1 MTKKTQRSN
10 EKHHPIQVVSRRSG
24 LSQDVLRAWEN
35 RYGLVTP
42 ARSPGGRRLYSDAD
56 VERLRL
62 TREAVAGGRR
72 VGKLAALSLEELAAM
87 VEEDR
92 RESLVQSPAGI
103 VASSSAVAEALLS
116 EALEAVANL
125 DPDKLNHTIHKAT
138 HSLAPEVFIDE
149 VATRLMHKIGDLW
162 FDGQLSPAHE
172 HLASTIM
179 HNILLDLTTSL
190 QPPSTAP
197 SVVIS
202 TPAGQRHEIGA
213 MIVAATAEYEG
224 WHVTYLGPDL
234 PAEDICRAAVQ
245 ADARAVL
252 LSVTYPLGDR
262 LVESELL
269 ELGKMLPEGV
279 ILLVGGQAAKSYSSA
294 LNSIGALRMHD
305 IGQVRETLK
314 ELVAA
319 RA

>member
-1 MTKKTQRSN
+1 MNESTDRSV

-56 VERLRL
+56 IERLRL
-62 TREAVAGGRR
+62 TREALAGGRR
-72 VGKLAALSLEELAAM
+72 VGKLAPLSDEELTAM

-92 RESLVQSPAGI
+92 RET
-103 VASSSAVAEALLS
+103 VAQTPRGSVAPNGGMADALLS
-116 EALEAVANL
+116 ESLEHVANL
-125 DPDKLNHTIHKAT
+125 DPEKLNQTVHKAS
-138 HSLAPEVFIDE
+138 HLLAPTVFIDE
-149 VATRLMHKIGDLW
+149 VSTRLMHRIGDLW
-162 FDGQLSPAHE
+162 FEGQLSPAHE
-172 HLASTIM
+172 HLASTVM
-179 HNILLDLTTSL
+179 HNILLDLTTTL
-190 QPPSTAP
+190 QPPKTAP
-197 SVVIS
+197 GVVVS

-213 MIVAATAEYEG
+213 LTVSAVAEYGG

-245 ADARAVL
+245 TDAKAVL

-269 ELGKMLPEGV
+269 ELGRMLPDG
-279 ILLVGGQAAKSYSSA
+279 ISLLVGGQAAKSYSSA
-294 LNSIGALRMHD
+294 INSIGALRMND
-305 IGQVRETLK
+305 VGQVRETLE
-314 ELVAA
+314 ELAG
-319 RA
+319 